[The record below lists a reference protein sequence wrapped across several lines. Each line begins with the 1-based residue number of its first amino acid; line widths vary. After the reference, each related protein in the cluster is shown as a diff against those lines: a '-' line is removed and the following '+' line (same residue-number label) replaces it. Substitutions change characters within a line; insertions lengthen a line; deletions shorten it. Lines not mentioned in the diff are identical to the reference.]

1 MRDQCKYIAGVFVIL
16 RHFAVAQIV
25 IPVVP
30 QKYCAK
36 LEFTQLSFVSE
47 FRGCFEP
54 RYDNFIVKDYTPYF
68 RPFRPT
74 AKQYLTNS
82 HVNSCAAY
90 SKNLVFDQFTY
101 IEAAIFLKSVRAEFI
116 EIIVHDVEK
125 NINYPLQHYGV
136 GRWEILNRRIQKDI
150 KNAQVFDL
158 FHKFFFLEDPN
169 QSCTSFRFADQ
180 NKGE

>member
-1 MRDQCKYIAGVFVIL
+1 MRHQCKYIAAVFVIFY
-16 RHFAVAQIV
+16 HIAVAQVVVPI
-25 IPVVP
+25 VP

-36 LEFTQLSFVSE
+36 VEFTQLSFVSE

-54 RYDNFIVKDYTPYF
+54 RYDNFIVKDYNPNF
-68 RPFRPT
+68 RPLRPT

-82 HVNSCAAY
+82 RVNSCAAY
-90 SKNLVFDQFTY
+90 SKNIVFDPFTY
-101 IEAAIFLKSVRAEFI
+101 VEAAIFLKSVRAEFI

-136 GRWEILNRRIQKDI
+136 GRWEIFNRRIQKNI
-150 KNAQVFDL
+150 TNAQVFD
-158 FHKFFFLEDPN
+158 FFSQVCFFIQKIELN
-169 QSCTSFRFADQ
+169 FRLLDQ